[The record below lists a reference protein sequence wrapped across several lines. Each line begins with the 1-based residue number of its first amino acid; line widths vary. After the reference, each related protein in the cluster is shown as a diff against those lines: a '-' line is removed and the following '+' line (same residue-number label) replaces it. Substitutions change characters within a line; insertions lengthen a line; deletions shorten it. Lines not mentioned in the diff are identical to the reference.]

1 MQACLMVNVTTTLL
15 IGYLPSIHP
24 KKLEYDR
31 LFKIVFGTALT
42 HLTAQFMDD
51 TAIGFPL

>member
-1 MQACLMVNVTTTLL
+1 MVNVTTTLL